1 MIEIP
6 LFKCRASAAGLLMTN
21 PRNKGEQ
28 LSETTKTYV
37 QEWFK
42 EKIYGVRKEISS
54 KYIDKGL
61 EFEDFSID
69 KMIEWLDL
77 PFAIKNQDCF
87 EDDFFTGEPD
97 LLLPDRVIDA
107 KNSWDCFT
115 FPLFDTE
122 IPTKGYEYQVQ
133 TYMHLTGLKKASVV
147 YILLDTPE
155 TKWSSPISYENV
167 PKEYRIKK
175 FDFEYDP
182 EIIAKLQERVL
193 LCREYINQ
201 LTNK

>member
-77 PFAIKNQDCF
+77 PFAIKNQERF

-155 TKWSSPISYENV
+155 TKYSAPISYEHV
-167 PKEYRIKK
+167 SKEYRIKK

-193 LCREYINQ
+193 LCREYINT
-201 LTNK
+201 LINK

>member
-6 LFKCRASAAGLLMTN
+6 VFKCRASAAGLLMTN

-28 LSETTKTYV
+28 LSETTKTYI
-37 QEWFK
+37 QEWLK

-77 PFAIKNQDCF
+77 PFAIKNQERF

-155 TKWSSPISYENV
+155 TKWSAPISYENA

-175 FDFEYDP
+175 FDFEYDH
-182 EIIAKLQERVL
+182 EIIAKLQSRVIQ
-193 LCREYINQ
+193 CREYINQ
-201 LTNK
+201 LINK